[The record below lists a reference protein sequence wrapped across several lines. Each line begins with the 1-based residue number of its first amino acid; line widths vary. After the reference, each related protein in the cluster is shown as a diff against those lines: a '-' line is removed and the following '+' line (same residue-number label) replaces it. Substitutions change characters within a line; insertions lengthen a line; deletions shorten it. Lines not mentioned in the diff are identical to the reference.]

1 MKEAERLKALFEE
14 NKRTLKAMRERE
26 IRNFR
31 KDLEFQ
37 KRRELER
44 LEEEY
49 RSKLTA
55 EIIAVKVQLVE
66 EIKEAIARSVES
78 FLKERL
84 TRGESERLV
93 DLFVEEL
100 WSGGERIEKR

>member
-1 MKEAERLKALFEE
+1 
-14 NKRTLKAMRERE
+14 
-26 IRNFR
+26 
-31 KDLEFQ
+31 
-37 KRRELER
+37 
-44 LEEEY
+44 
-49 RSKLTA
+49 
-55 EIIAVKVQLVE
+55 VE

-84 TRGESERLV
+84 TRDESERLV